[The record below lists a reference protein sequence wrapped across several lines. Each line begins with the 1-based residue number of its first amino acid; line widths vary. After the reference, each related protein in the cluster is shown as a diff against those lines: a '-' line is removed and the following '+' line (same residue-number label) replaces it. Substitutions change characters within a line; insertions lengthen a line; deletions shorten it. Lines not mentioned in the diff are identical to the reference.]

1 MERHEYIFLPINIIP
16 DEIIEKHFLRDM
28 SKYGY
33 VYAQIRKGI
42 YGIPQVGIIVNY
54 FLAKNLAPR
63 GYYQCHNTTV
73 MWKHKWNPV
82 TFSLLVDGFGVK
94 YVRKNIHITPLIVSE
109 NIIQTRSTG
118 MKAFTGTMR
127 RDKVRK
133 ISGDRTG
140 Y

>member
-16 DEIIEKHFLRDM
+16 DEIIEKYFLRDM

-94 YVRKNIHITPLIVSE
+94 YVRKQHTYNSIDCI
-109 NIIQTRSTG
+109 
-118 MKAFTGTMR
+118 
-127 RDKVRK
+127 RK
-133 ISGDRTG
+133 YYPDSVNWDESLYWYNEEG
-140 Y
+140 